1 LKFLLDWELIT
12 QKLGE
17 LQISDKEAEN
27 IKKAIQHKEAE
38 YSRIKSVIFNPRRQK
53 MTIREFEPLAIIGKG
68 AFGEVRICK
77 HIQSSEIFA
86 IKKMKK
92 EEMHTKNQILHIRAE
107 RDVLSE
113 AHNPWIVDL
122 KYSFQ
127 V

>member
-1 LKFLLDWELIT
+1 
-12 QKLGE
+12 
-17 LQISDKEAEN
+17 
-27 IKKAIQHKEAE
+27 
-38 YSRIKSVIFNPRRQK
+38 
-53 MTIREFEPLAIIGKG
+53 MTIREFDPLAIIGKG

-77 HIQSSEIFA
+77 YNKTNEIFA

-113 AHNPWIVDL
+113 AHNIWIVDL

-127 V
+127 VIIKLY